1 MGQRSCMNGF
11 AAGKNASLSCERS
24 GLRFAHTVGLPAL
37 HRSGHLHMVGN
48 KLPSTANRQ
57 FASLNATQVWCAPT
71 ATNHG
76 NFPLAHFVH
85 SPKNSSVTFA
95 SMSPPVSLAYP
106 GSLLAVRSLRDY
118 YSGKEFPRTLTACF
132 PYSNLSNYFNKAE
145 CCNSTPLLVLINM
158 LFSAG
163 HFQEYLPLQCHRQ
176 EHGFSLQCQHI
187 HALHV

>member
-85 SPKNSSVTFA
+85 SQKKIFRDF
-95 SMSPPVSLAYP
+95 
-106 GSLLAVRSLRDY
+106 RSLRDC
-118 YSGKEFPRTLTACF
+118 YSGIYPRTPFLLSADTKSPGLYRPGDF
-132 PYSNLSNYFNKAE
+132 LIFYSLFNPAAADNID
-145 CCNSTPLLVLINM
+145 CNSCNYKNKENCRRKQV
-158 LFSAG
+158 
-163 HFQEYLPLQCHRQ
+163 
-176 EHGFSLQCQHI
+176 
-187 HALHV
+187 V